1 MPSVMQSQV
10 MFWGLAASNFHHPNK
25 ARQQTQSTWAQSAS
39 AYRFNTERAGHP
51 GRQAGTFSIPATR
64 GAVGDSGGLHFP
76 AGPPVSRASE
86 ACLTGRAV
94 DGGACDDGAAATDG
108 YR

>member
-1 MPSVMQSQV
+1 MQSQ
-10 MFWGLAASNFHHPNK
+10 MMLLGLAASHFHYQDQVGH
-25 ARQQTQSTWAQSAS
+25 QTRSTRAQSHV

-51 GRQAGTFSIPATR
+51 GWQPDTFNIAAVRS
-64 GAVGDSGGLHFP
+64 AVGESGGQQFP
-76 AGPPVSRASE
+76 AGPPVSRAAE